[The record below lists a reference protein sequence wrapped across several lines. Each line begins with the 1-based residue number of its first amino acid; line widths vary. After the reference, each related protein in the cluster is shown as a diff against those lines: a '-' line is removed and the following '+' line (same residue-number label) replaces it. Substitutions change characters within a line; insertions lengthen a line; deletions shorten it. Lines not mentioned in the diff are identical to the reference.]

1 MNREMPNHT
10 MLTHTGIQTQNF
22 FIPFPKE
29 DIQLGALLLR
39 FFSLNFLKGGIKERL
54 QLGVNSAPWASHR
67 QAAQI
72 TGCFE
77 TASLLVLLCKC
88 ESTLNVETFPITDWT
103 GGWSVS
109 MSVCVKHSHCMNWLI
124 PHYAS
129 KGFKLSEYLE
139 CHIIYIYNSS
149 HHSIG
154 MYDFVQFRGR
164 WFILKILKVI

>member
-1 MNREMPNHT
+1 MNRDDRPHNADPY
-10 MLTHTGIQTQNF
+10 GNSNSKF
-22 FIPFPKE
+22 FHPFPQRRYTVRCFIIKC
-29 DIQLGALLLR
+29 
-39 FFSLNFLKGGIKERL
+39 FFFLNFLKGGIKERL

-164 WFILKILKVI
+164 WFILKILEVI